1 MTQKMMNLA
10 IMNKY
15 LKLNPIRIKL
25 ELRIIKQEVLI
36 QPVLNNSWDRNKTLP
51 FIDKGLGITANG
63 TLLPTHS
70 NRSYRNPYRPLKKL
84 SDIRTRMMKP
94 QKARKFSIEKNC
106 QWQSASKKSNTTR
119 KQKGCI
125 SCKWQ
130 FSRKNNRPSRN
141 ITGSMSK
148 MKNRNKR
155 SLKTFKKSRFGT
167 SWRTWPSKRSLKDS
181 DTSSTAQG

>member
-15 LKLNPIRIKL
+15 LKLNPIRIKE
-25 ELRIIKQEVLI
+25 ELLIIKQEVPI
-36 QPVLNNSWDRNKTLP
+36 QLVLNNSWDRNKTQP
-51 FIDKGLGITANG
+51 FIDKGSGITANG

-84 SDIRTRMMKP
+84 SETMTQMMKP
-94 QKARKFSIEKNC
+94 QKARKFSIEKNY
-106 QWQSASKKSNTTR
+106 QWQSESKKSSTTR

-130 FSRKNNRPSRN
+130 FSRKNNRPNRS
-141 ITGSMSK
+141 IMASMSK

-155 SLKTFKKSRFGT
+155 SLKTIKKSRFGT

-181 DTSSTAQG
+181 NTSSIAQG